1 MTPNSLGQV
10 LKSFGIVDDDTLQYA
25 LKISKTSGS
34 RLGETLQAL
43 GFVTDLEIAQ
53 AIAKQAG
60 VDFSDLSEASAPE
73 VLRLVPFNFAQ
84 KHMVLPLELKD
95 GYLVVAT
102 EDPSN
107 SSLPSL
113 LARFVSHPLRF
124 VVASKGLL
132 TKEIQRRYF
141 RADHPLDE
149 EIERMSISIAAGR
162 DFPAERLVELLLA
175 SAIDGHASDMHVSPT
190 PLATLVSL
198 RVDGVLQLRFTLPVA
213 AHQRLVSTVKV
224 LSGLDIADTNRAH
237 DGRMT
242 FPYLDSDYDLRVS
255 TMPGVN
261 GENLVIRVLAGNH
274 ELYSLSTIG
283 FDEKQITQLDRLTRT
298 SHGAILVTGPT
309 GSGKTTTLYA
319 MLRRINMLERNVLT
333 IEDPVEIRVPM
344 VRQMEVNEKAGIT
357 FATAIKAFLRQDP
370 DVILVGEVRDMDTA
384 QLTLRAS
391 QTGHLV
397 LTTVHTND
405 AIGAIVRMRDL
416 GCLDFVLSAS
426 LNGVVAQRLVRRL
439 CHHCKLEVETSDV
452 LRQKHPTFPRSI
464 YEHSGCERCNRTG
477 YMGRT
482 AIAEVIE
489 IDPEIRGLIERGAMP
504 TEIEQAARKRG
515 MRSLH
520 DAGLDLVASGV
531 TDLAEIERV
540 I

>member
-1 MTPNSLGQV
+1 MTTNSLGQV
-10 LKSFGIVDDDTLQYA
+10 LKSFGVVDEDTLNYA

-53 AIAKQAG
+53 AIAQQAG
-60 VDFSDLSEASAPE
+60 VAFSELNEPSSPD

-84 KHMVLPLELKD
+84 KHVVLPLEIQD
-95 GYLVVAT
+95 GYLVLAT
-102 EDPSN
+102 EDPGN
-107 SSLPSL
+107 ASLPGL
-113 LARFVSHPLRF
+113 LARFVSNPLRL
-124 VVASKGLL
+124 VVAPRLLL

-141 RADHPLDE
+141 RADHPLDD
-149 EIERMSISIAAGR
+149 EIERMSLSIAAGR

-175 SAIDGHASDMHVSPT
+175 AAVDGHASDMHVSPT

-198 RVDGVLQLRFTLPVA
+198 RVDGVLQLRFTLPAA

-224 LSGLDIADTNRAH
+224 MSGLDIADTNRAH

-242 FPYLDSDYDLRVS
+242 FPYLDAKYDLRVS

-261 GENLVIRVLAGNH
+261 GENLVIRVLAGNND
-274 ELYSLSTIG
+274 LYSLTTIG
-283 FDEKQITQLDRLTRT
+283 FDDKQIDQLDRLTRT

-319 MLRRINMLERNVLT
+319 MLRRINMLQRNVLT
-333 IEDPVEIRVPM
+333 VEDPVEIRVPM
-344 VRQMEVNEKAGIT
+344 ARQMEVNEKAGIT

-370 DVILVGEVRDMDTA
+370 DVILVGEVRDTDTA

-439 CHHCKLEVETSDV
+439 CTHCRLEVETSV
-452 LRQKHPTFPRSI
+452 ALRQKYPMLPGVIH
-464 YEHSGCERCNRTG
+464 EHSGCERCNRTG

-489 IDPEIRGLIERGAMP
+489 VDSELRGLIERGAMP

-515 MRSLH
+515 MRSLF
-520 DAGLDLVASGV
+520 DAGLDLVAAGV
-531 TDLAEIERV
+531 TDLAEVERV